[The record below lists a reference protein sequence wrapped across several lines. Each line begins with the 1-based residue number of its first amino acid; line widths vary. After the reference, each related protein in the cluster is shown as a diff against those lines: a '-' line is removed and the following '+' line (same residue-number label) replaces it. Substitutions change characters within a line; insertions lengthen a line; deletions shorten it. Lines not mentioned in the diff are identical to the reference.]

1 MRGDSVAEEIGE
13 SVGLAQAVPYGAR
26 RWVRER
32 VPPSVWR
39 QIRRVGV
46 GETAPQRWVR
56 RSRTGSAALMLSARN
71 PGRPLVTLAG
81 QTYLATTVERFRS
94 NDVFAAE
101 LAFVADA
108 FDAADVPYFV
118 LDAQAEQRRVVVVP
132 ASERQQAIAAL
143 ESANRDDTVYVARL
157 RGKDIRSPRLLRA
170 HSVSR
175 RAKMVRVFRVHVSP
189 TGGYLGGP
197 LLGCDIE
204 FWSVTGVG
212 RAAPEN
218 GEPMPAGTWVAPR
231 PNRWADIVVPTEQ
244 DVVLRPVDGRE
255 MPRLATITRPH
266 VLSVTTPIDVVYT
279 WVDGSDPAWIRR
291 KAEAQQEHLTSE
303 QVIHEL
309 AANESRFTSRDELRY
324 SLRSLDM
331 YADWV
336 RHVYLVTDDQVPAWL
351 DTSNPRVSVVSHR
364 ELFGDRGRLPTFNSH
379 AIESQLHH
387 IDGLAEQYLYLNDD
401 VFFGRPVSPSRFFHG
416 NGLAIFNLSKAKI
429 GLGEPAP
436 DDAPVMSAAKRNR
449 DVLAEHFGVTI
460 TNKFQ
465 HVPHAQRRSVMH
477 DLEKE
482 FEEEFHRTASAQF
495 RSAADISVASSLGH
509 YYGYITGRA
518 VPGSLRYFYADIAR
532 EDTPDR
538 LTTLLRDRDYDVFCL
553 NDHDSSRID
562 PVEQA
567 RIVREFLDAYFPMP
581 SSFERR

>member
-1 MRGDSVAEEIGE
+1 M
-13 SVGLAQAVPYGAR
+13 GLAKAVPYGAR

-46 GETAPQRWVR
+46 GETAPQRWAR
-56 RSRTGSAALMLSARN
+56 RGRTGSAALVLSARY
-71 PGRPLVTLAG
+71 PGRPIVTLAG
-81 QTYLATTVERFRS
+81 QTYVASTVERFRS
-94 NDVFAAE
+94 NEVLAAE
-101 LAFVADA
+101 LDFVSRA
-108 FDAADVPYFV
+108 FDAGSVPYFV

-132 ASERQQAIAAL
+132 ASERTRAIAAL
-143 ESANRDDTVYVARL
+143 ESADRDGTVYVARM
-157 RGKDIRSPRLLRA
+157 RGREVRSPRLLRA
-170 HSVSR
+170 HSVSP
-175 RAKMVRVFRVHVSP
+175 RAKVIRIFRVQVSP

-197 LLGCDIE
+197 HLGCDVE
-204 FWSVTGVG
+204 FWAVIGVA

-218 GEPMPAGTWVAPR
+218 GEPMPSGTWVAPR
-231 PNRWADIVVPTEQ
+231 TNRWADIVTPAEQ
-244 DVVLRPVDGRE
+244 EVVRRPVDGRD

-266 VLSVTTPIDVVYT
+266 VLSVTAPIDVVYT
-279 WVDGSDPAWIRR
+279 WVDGSDPEWIRR
-291 KAEAQQEHLTSE
+291 KAKAQQQHVTSE

-309 AANESRFTSRDELRY
+309 AANESRFTSRDELRF

-336 RHVYLVTDDQVPAWL
+336 RHIYLVTDDQVPPWL
-351 DTSNPRVSVVSHR
+351 DTTNPRISVVSHR

-387 IDGLAEQYLYLNDD
+387 IEGLAEQYVYLNDD

-416 NGLAIFNLSKAKI
+416 NGLAIFNFSKAKI
-429 GLGEPAP
+429 GLGEPSAA
-436 DDAPVMSAAKRNR
+436 DAPVMSAAKRNR
-449 DVLAEHFGVTI
+449 DVIADHFGVTI

-465 HVPHAQRRSVMH
+465 HVPHALRRSVMH
-477 DLEKE
+477 DLERE
-482 FEEEFHRTASAQF
+482 FAEEFRRTASAQF

-532 EDTPDR
+532 HDTPDR

-567 RIVREFLDAYFPMP
+567 RIVRDFLEAYFPLP
-581 SSFERR
+581 SPFEKGPCDAGS